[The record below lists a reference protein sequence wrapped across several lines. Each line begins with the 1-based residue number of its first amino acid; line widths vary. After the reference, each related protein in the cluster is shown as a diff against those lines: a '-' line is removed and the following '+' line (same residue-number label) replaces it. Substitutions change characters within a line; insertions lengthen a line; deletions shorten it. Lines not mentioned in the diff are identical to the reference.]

1 MLLGVDGSGIRYA
14 YGRVCLK
21 RLALLIADRGEV
33 MRGLRSWLLFGV
45 LLAPFPAL
53 AEMQVIWPQGWE
65 VSRSPADATA
75 DAPVVRQRGVRMAE
89 DGSQDL
95 VMEVTRSRLGSGMAV
110 SVENVI
116 VEMRKALQKDF
127 MRQGFQAACSKP
139 LETRLGGL
147 AGLEVHCG
155 ISQNGTEVLKQTLQ
169 VALGEGAAYSLT
181 YAAPSQR
188 YEALAGEIES
198 VKAGIRLN

>member
-1 MLLGVDGSGIRYA
+1 MLSEYDSPMKAWGACYGVALGMS
-14 YGRVCLK
+14 
-21 RLALLIADRGEV
+21 EMM
-33 MRGLRSWLLFGV
+33 MRGIRSWLLFGA
-45 LLAPFPAL
+45 LLVPLPAL

-65 VSRSPADATA
+65 VSRSPADAVA

-95 VMEVTRSRLGSGMAV
+95 VMEITRSRLSSSVAV
-110 SVENVI
+110 SVANVI

-139 LETRLGGL
+139 LDTKLGGL

-155 ISQNGTEVLKQTLQ
+155 ISQNGTEVLKQTVQ
-169 VALGEGAAYSLT
+169 VALGDGVAYSLT
-181 YAAPSQR
+181 YAAPSER
-188 YEALAGEIES
+188 YAAMAEEIES
-198 VKAGIRLN
+198 VKAGISLN

>member
-1 MLLGVDGSGIRYA
+1 MG
-14 YGRVCLK
+14 
-21 RLALLIADRGEV
+21 
-33 MRGLRSWLLFGV
+33 GLRYGLLFGV
-45 LLAPFPAL
+45 LLPLPAL

-75 DAPVVRQRGVRMAE
+75 NAPVVRQRGVRMAA

-95 VMEVTRSRLGSGMAV
+95 VMEVTRSRLGSGVTV

-116 VEMRKALQKDF
+116 VEMRKTLQKDF
-127 MRQGFQAACSKP
+127 MHQGFQAACSKP
-139 LETRLGGL
+139 LETKLGGL

-155 ISQNGTEVLKQTLQ
+155 VSQNGTEVLKQTVQ

-188 YEALAGEIES
+188 YAALAGDIES
-198 VKAGIRLN
+198 VKAGIRLD

>member
-1 MLLGVDGSGIRYA
+1 MG
-14 YGRVCLK
+14 
-21 RLALLIADRGEV
+21 
-33 MRGLRSWLLFGV
+33 GLRSWLFLGV
-45 LLAPFPAL
+45 LLAPLSAL

-65 VSRSPADATA
+65 VSRSPADSSV
-75 DAPVVRQRGVRMAE
+75 DAPVVRQRGVRMAQ

-95 VMEVTRSRLGSGMAV
+95 VMEVTRSRLASGVAV

-139 LETRLGGL
+139 LTTRLGGL
-147 AGLEVHCG
+147 DGLEVHCG

-169 VALGEGAAYSLT
+169 VALGDGAAYSLT
-181 YAAPSQR
+181 YAAPAQR
-188 YEALAGEIES
+188 YAALMAEIES
-198 VKAGIRLN
+198 MKAGISLN

>member
-1 MLLGVDGSGIRYA
+1 MS
-14 YGRVCLK
+14 
-21 RLALLIADRGEV
+21 
-33 MRGLRSWLLFGV
+33 GLRYWLLFGA
-45 LLAPFPAL
+45 LLVPLPVL
-53 AEMQVIWPQGWE
+53 AEMQVIWPQGWD
-65 VSRSPADATA
+65 VSRSPADAA
-75 DAPVVRQRGVRMAE
+75 ANAPVVRQRGVRMAQ

-95 VMEVTRSRLGSGMAV
+95 VMEVTRSRLGSGVAV

-139 LETRLGGL
+139 LETKLGGL

-155 ISQNGTEVLKQTLQ
+155 ISQNGTEVLRQTVQ
-169 VALGEGAAYSLT
+169 VALGDGVAYSLT

-188 YEALAGEIES
+188 YAALAGEIES
-198 VKAGIRLN
+198 VKVGISLH

>member
-1 MLLGVDGSGIRYA
+1 MG
-14 YGRVCLK
+14 
-21 RLALLIADRGEV
+21 
-33 MRGLRSWLLFGV
+33 GLRSWLLLGALF
-45 LLAPFPAL
+45 APLPAL

-65 VSRSPADATA
+65 VSRSPVDAAT
-75 DAPVVRQRGVRMAE
+75 DAPVVRQRGVRMAD

-95 VMEVTRSRLGSGMAV
+95 VMEITRSRLGSVAKV

-139 LETRLGGL
+139 QDARLGGL

-155 ISQNGTEVLKQTLQ
+155 ISQNGTEVLKQTVQ
-169 VALGEGAAYSLT
+169 VALGDGAAYSLT
-181 YAAPSQR
+181 YAVPSQR
-188 YEALAGEIES
+188 YAALAGEIES
-198 VKAGIRLN
+198 VKAGISLN

>member
-1 MLLGVDGSGIRYA
+1 
-14 YGRVCLK
+14 
-21 RLALLIADRGEV
+21 
-33 MRGLRSWLLFGV
+33 MRGLRSWLLCGV

-53 AEMQVIWPQGWE
+53 AEMQVIWPPGWE

-116 VEMRKALQKDF
+116 VEMRRALQKDF

>member
-1 MLLGVDGSGIRYA
+1 MSGLRFGLLVG
-14 YGRVCLK
+14 
-21 RLALLIADRGEV
+21 ALLVPLSA
-33 MRGLRSWLLFGV
+33 S
-45 LLAPFPAL
+45 

-65 VSRSPADATA
+65 VSRSPADAA
-75 DAPVVRQRGVRMAE
+75 VDAPVVRQRGVRMAE

-95 VMEVTRSRLGSGMAV
+95 VMEVTRSRLGSAAKV

-139 LETRLGGL
+139 LDAKLGGL
-147 AGLEVHCG
+147 SGLEVHCG
-155 ISQNGTEVLKQTLQ
+155 ISQNGTEVLKQTVQ
-169 VALGEGAAYSLT
+169 VALGDDAAYSLT

-188 YEALAGEIES
+188 YAALAGEIES
-198 VKAGIRLN
+198 VKAGITLR

>member
-1 MLLGVDGSGIRYA
+1 MVSVE
-14 YGRVCLK
+14 VCP
-21 RLALLIADRGEV
+21 EV
-33 MRGLRSWLLFGV
+33 VMSGLRSWLLLSV
-45 LLAPFPAL
+45 LWVPLPAL

-65 VSRSPADATA
+65 VSRSPMDAAA

-95 VMEVTRSRLGSGMAV
+95 IMEVTRSRLGSAAQV

-139 LETRLGGL
+139 LDAKLGGL

-155 ISQNGTEVLKQTLQ
+155 ISQNGTEVLKQTVQ
-169 VALGEGAAYSLT
+169 VALGDGAAYSLT
-181 YAAPSQR
+181 YAAPSER
-188 YEALAGEIES
+188 YAALMAEIEA
-198 VKAGIRLN
+198 VKAGISLN